1 MLFNLLVL
9 FLIAAI
15 VYYHYVQG
23 LITSIISMVLAVIAG
38 VISVTHHEWIVSQL
52 LGGRAAEYAHAIALT
67 VIFASVYGLGRVV
80 FDKLAPGNVL
90 APVLMDRVG
99 SVICGGVAAA
109 FAVGNFAL
117 AVQAMPFDAEI
128 LLFDRYERN
137 TRDAVVAVPGRRN
150 VDGFVVETKNDPP
163 TASDQLGLWIPVD
176 EWVVAFAASQAQ
188 SGALGRGR
196 PMWRTH
202 PDLVMQFYHQR
213 LGIEVG
219 ARRVALNIAGHTQV
233 AVDELNVVEGVNQLD
248 DEQEGTRNRRLP
260 AELRAAT
267 DETLLIVQMRVKR
280 DAADRDGIFRFS
292 PASVRLV
299 AGASNHHP
307 LGVLE
312 RNRLLVANR
321 FDDAL
326 FVQVDDEAVFDL
338 VFRVARDKVLVSDG
352 QGGAQIAPGVFI
364 EAKRLARVSLGDR
377 PVVAGVNPED
387 AAPSPVLRKE
397 GVRIAIA
404 RYFGDPIP
412 NN

>member
-9 FLIAAI
+9 FLFAAI

-23 LITSIISMVLAVIAG
+23 FVTSIISMVLAILAG
-38 VISVTHHEWIVSQL
+38 VISVSHHEWLVSQL

-67 VIFASVYGLGRVV
+67 VIFALVYGLGRVA
-80 FDKLAPGNVL
+80 FDKLAPGNVQ
-90 APVLMDRVG
+90 APVLMDRIGAVLCG
-99 SVICGGVAAA
+99 SIAAA

-117 AVQAMPFDAEI
+117 SVQALPFDAEI

-163 TASDQLGLWIPVD
+163 TPEDQLGLWLPVD
-176 EWVVAFAASQAQ
+176 EWLVGFASSQSE
-188 SGALGRGR
+188 SGALGRGNAM
-196 PMWRTH
+196 PNTH

-219 ARRVALNIAGHTQV
+219 AKRTALNIAGHTQV
-233 AVDELNVVEGVNQLD
+233 AVDELNVVEGVNQID

-267 DETLLIVQMRVKR
+267 NETLLIVRTRVKR
-280 DAADRDGIFRFS
+280 DAADRDGVFRFS

-299 AGASNHHP
+299 AGRVNHHP
-307 LGVLE
+307 VGVLE

-326 FVQVDDEAVFDL
+326 FVVVDDEAVFDL
-338 VFRVARDKVLVSDG
+338 VFKVPRDAVLVSNG
-352 QGGAQIAPGVFI
+352 QGGAQIAPGVFF
-364 EAKRLARVSLGDR
+364 EAKRLARVTLGGRD
-377 PVVAGVNPED
+377 VVAGVDTD
-387 AAPSPVLRKE
+387 AEGASPVLRKE

-404 RYFGDPIP
+404 RYFGDPVP
-412 NN
+412 GN